1 MDNGRIDSQLLF
13 AQNAISNT
21 MNQPELASPLAEYG
35 YTEEKLKVGNALYKT
50 AMELQNKQKKEYG
63 DQYGAT
69 YELNA
74 AKAGANATY
83 MKHLKIAR
91 VVFGR
96 DPGVSEA
103 LQLAGTRSRTF
114 SGWLSQA
121 KALYANALG
130 EFGITKNKLK
140 EAQALITDC
149 EDKYNSQLKE
159 KGEAQTATRER
170 DKALDTLDRWV
181 SDFVAIARIALESNP
196 QYLEML
202 GIVEPD

>member
-1 MDNGRIDSQLLF
+1 
-13 AQNAISNT
+13 
-21 MNQPELASPLAEYG
+21 MNQAELASPLAEYG
-35 YTEEKLKVGNALYKT
+35 YTEDKLKAGNALYKT
-50 AMELQNKQKKEYG
+50 AQELQNKQKKEYG

-69 YELNA
+69 YELNV

-96 DPGVSEA
+96 NPGVSEA

-121 KALYANALG
+121 KTLYANALEFARVLDALG
-130 EFGITKNKLK
+130 EFGITKNKLQA
-140 EAQALITDC
+140 AQVLITDC
-149 EDKYNSQLKE
+149 ESKYNKQLKE
-159 KGEAQTATRER
+159 KGEAQTATRVR

-181 SDFVAIARIALESNP
+181 SDFVAIFRIALESNP